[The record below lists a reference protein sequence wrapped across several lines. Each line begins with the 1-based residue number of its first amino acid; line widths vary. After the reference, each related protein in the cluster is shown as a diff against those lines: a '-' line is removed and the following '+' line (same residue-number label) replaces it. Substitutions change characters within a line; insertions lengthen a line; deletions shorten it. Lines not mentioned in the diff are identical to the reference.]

1 VNDDEKL
8 AGEVGAESHEAL
20 LVVRGSVV
28 SR

>member
-1 VNDDEKL
+1 VNDDEELTGK
-8 AGEVGAESHEAL
+8 VGAESHKAS

>member
-1 VNDDEKL
+1 VHDDEKL
-8 AGEVGAESHEAL
+8 AGKVGAESHEAS